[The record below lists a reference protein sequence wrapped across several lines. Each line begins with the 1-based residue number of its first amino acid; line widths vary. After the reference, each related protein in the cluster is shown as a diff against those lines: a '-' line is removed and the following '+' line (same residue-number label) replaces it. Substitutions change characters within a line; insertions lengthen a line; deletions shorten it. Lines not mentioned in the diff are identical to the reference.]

1 MRLTLLSL
9 VALSL
14 LAMPLL
20 GSAGDV
26 DEARQEALDKLRDD
40 FNAAM
45 KANQQKFF
53 NAKTKAE
60 KDEILNSLIAIA
72 AKAIKLA
79 DAADDDVSKS
89 AHRWIITSLQ
99 RIPLTEKGTAL
110 LEEVVQKSKDK
121 STQGRAMLLMAKAI
135 TDELDN
141 PQIKLPEA
149 KKLTAKAIG
158 IYERIVKDYG
168 DINFTGKGTLGEMA
182 AKELIVLKT
191 LSVGAKLP
199 DVVSTDLQGKKVKI
213 SDYRG
218 KVVVLDIWATWCPPC
233 RAMIPHERELVKRL
247 EKEPF
252 VLISV
257 SADNDQETLEK
268 FLEKEPMPWVHWYSG
283 PKSKL
288 MDDLN
293 IRFFPTIFIL
303 DADGVIRYRNLRGK
317 EMDEAVDT
325 LLEELREQKK

>member
-1 MRLTLLSL
+1 MRLIPLSF
-9 VALSL
+9 VALTL
-14 LAMPLL
+14 FATPLVV
-20 GSAGDV
+20 AGDV
-26 DEARQEALDKLRDD
+26 DEARQEALDKIRDD

-53 NAKTKAE
+53 NAKTKVQ
-60 KDEILNSLIAIA
+60 KDEILNSMIAIA
-72 AKAIKLA
+72 AKAMKLA
-79 DAADDDVSKS
+79 DTVDDEVSKS
-89 AHRWIITSLQ
+89 AHRWIITALQ
-99 RIPLTEKGTAL
+99 RIPLTEKGITL
-110 LEEVVQKSKDK
+110 LEEVAKKSKDE
-121 STQGRAMLLMAKAI
+121 SIQGRALMAMAKAL
-135 TDELDN
+135 TAELDN
-141 PQIKLPEA
+141 PKIKLPEA
-149 KKLTAKAIG
+149 KKITTRVIDL
-158 IYERIVKDYG
+158 YERIAKQYG
-168 DINFTGKGTLGEMA
+168 EINFAGKGTLGELA
-182 AKELIVLKT
+182 AKEILVLKT
-191 LSVGAKLP
+191 LSIGAKLP
-199 DVVSTDLQGKKVKI
+199 DVTSTDLQGKAVKI

-268 FLEKEPMPWVHWYSG
+268 FLDKEPMPWVHWYSG

-303 DADGVIRYRNLRGK
+303 DAEGVIRYRNLRGK
-317 EMDEAVDT
+317 DMDDAVDT
-325 LLEELREQKK
+325 LLEEMRQQQK